1 MKYAV
6 IYKNRGNYAVMDM
19 CRFFEVSRSG
29 YYAYLKRM
37 NKPDRDEELAQMI
50 QERRNQRY
58 GKSLGCRRMQ
68 KWLERFKGIHR
79 NYKTV
84 WRIMRKYGL
93 LSECRRRRFYRPGE
107 TLHVYANHLNREFY
121 SSHPDTK
128 WVTDITY
135 VQTPQGTL
143 YVSAILDLYDRRVV
157 ACQTSAR
164 NDNKLVLDTIK
175 LAMKKRKVTEERYL
189 HSDQGFQYTS
199 PAYFSLTKSYGITP
213 SMSRRANPYDNA
225 VAENF
230 FGMLKTEC
238 LYPCKPQSISQAVSL
253 VRDYILFFNSERQ
266 LLK

>member
-1 MKYAV
+1 M
-6 IYKNRGNYAVMDM
+6 
-19 CRFFEVSRSG
+19 
-29 YYAYLKRM
+29 
-37 NKPDRDEELAQMI
+37 RD
-50 QERRNQRY
+50 
-58 GKSLGCRRMQ
+58 KSTPRCIFQFVFCLGLGGRIRLGWWRMQ

-107 TLHVYANHLNREFY
+107 TLHVYANHLNREFH

-157 ACQTSAR
+157 ACQTSTR

-199 PAYFSLTKSYGITP
+199 PTLLLLSVTISFS
-213 SMSRRANPYDNA
+213 
-225 VAENF
+225 
-230 FGMLKTEC
+230 
-238 LYPCKPQSISQAVSL
+238 SILSVC
-253 VRDYILFFNSERQ
+253 Y
-266 LLK
+266 